1 MLHLAE
7 RCDPTLHLFS
17 YKIVGLVG
25 IKLLVELKMMQMYRW
40 WM

>member
-25 IKLLVELKMMQMYRW
+25 IKFIS
-40 WM
+40 